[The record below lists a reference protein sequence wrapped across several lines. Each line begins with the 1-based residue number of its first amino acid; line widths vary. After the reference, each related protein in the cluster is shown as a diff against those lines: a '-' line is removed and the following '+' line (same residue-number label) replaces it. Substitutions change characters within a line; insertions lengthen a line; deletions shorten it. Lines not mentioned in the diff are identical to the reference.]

1 MVFQRMIGSLQRNS
15 SEALRL
21 TRDSGIQVATY
32 IDASGRDTMEVASTS
47 GSSPVGTRTATRAPV
62 PFATNTALLTASQ
75 LVRYALTVVTWAVIA
90 RLLGPKAL
98 GEIQFAYLVPGLV
111 LLLTNFGLPL
121 ANIYFLGRQA
131 YPLSRMLGNV
141 LLRWL
146 IETCV
151 VVPLLFLARGQI
163 LTYVPVSTQIY
174 AAIICWIP
182 LQTLNSYLMSILTA
196 QMRFY
201 EQFWINLVQGA
212 AVIIAVLVAVGPLG
226 LGTVGAVAGL
236 VAATCIVLLAEM
248 WFLRHGLVL
257 HQLRPPAR
265 LIRNCLRFG
274 LRGYFANL
282 AQFVTYRFDSFIV
295 SYLLGVTALGL
306 YAAAYTAAEMLL
318 YFPTCLATVM
328 FPATAASSIADA
340 NWRTA
345 RVSRLTFAFAL
356 LGSIAGAAVAPWLF
370 RALLG
375 PRFTYSVVLFWA
387 LLPGIIMLAGAKIIT
402 ADLLGRGF
410 PQLSSRGSLGGM
422 VAIGLLD
429 VWLIPEWGLIA
440 AALISSLVYGCQAVY
455 WIRCLKRVTGMKTS
469 ELLVMT
475 RDDLSVL
482 TTVLSTRTNPL
493 RLRLRSFLRNDM
505 SGI

>member
-1 MVFQRMIGSLQRNS
+1 M
-15 SEALRL
+15 
-21 TRDSGIQVATY
+21 QVAAY
-32 IDASGRDTMEVASTS
+32 IDESRCAAVEVAYTS
-47 GSSPVGTRTATRAPV
+47 GSSPVSTPTAVGSPV
-62 PFATNTALLTASQ
+62 PFSTNTALLTASQ
-75 LVRYALTVVTWAVIA
+75 LVRYGLIVATWALIA

-98 GEIQFAYLVPGLV
+98 GEIQFAYLLPGLV
-111 LLLTNFGLPL
+111 LALTNFGLPL
-121 ANIYFLGRQA
+121 ANIYFLGRRA
-131 YPLSRMLGNV
+131 YPLSRILGNV

-146 IETCV
+146 IETCA
-151 VVPLLFLARGQI
+151 VVPLLLLARGLI
-163 LTYVPVSTQIY
+163 LKYVPVSTEIY
-174 AAIICWIP
+174 AAVICWTP
-182 LQTLNSYLMSILTA
+182 LQTLNSYLISILTA

-201 EQFWINLVQGA
+201 EQFWINLVQGG

-226 LGTVGAVAGL
+226 LGTVGAVSGL
-236 VAATCIVLLAEM
+236 VAATCLVLLAEL

-257 HQLRPPAR
+257 HQLRPPVT

-282 AQFVTYRFDSFIV
+282 AQLVTYRFDSFIV
-295 SYLLGVTALGL
+295 SHLLGVSALGL

-356 LGSIAGAAVAPWLF
+356 LESIAGAAVVPWLLP
-370 RALLG
+370 AILG

-387 LLPGIIMLAGAKIIT
+387 LLPGIIMLAGAKIIV

-422 VAIGLLD
+422 VAIAILD
-429 VWLIPEWGLIA
+429 VWLIPEYGLMA

-455 WIRCLKRVTGMKTS
+455 WVRCLKRVTGMKAS

-475 RDDLSVL
+475 RDDLRAV
-482 TTVLSTRTNPL
+482 TTVVSVRTRPL
-493 RLRLRSFLRNDM
+493 GLRLRSFCRNHV
-505 SGI
+505 SEV